1 MREPKIP
8 ENEKERLRALRSF
21 DLINNIGQS
30 AFDDI
35 VKIAAFIC
43 KTPISLITLITEDK
57 QIFKAKIGL
66 DGVETSRAV
75 SFCGHGILT
84 PDKPFIVNSASSD
97 ERFADNPLVK
107 GAPHIEF
114 YAGVPLKTIS
124 GHGLGSLCVIDTKKR
139 TLDDEQ
145 LNMLKLLSIQVMRL
159 FELKRNTEALEQ
171 KDQALVQAIKQLNTF
186 TADVCHDMKTS
197 LRNIELTAEV
207 IKKTNDL
214 TISQQ
219 SLEKLNNI
227 EAIIQEAMGYMNSM
241 DKFTTSLGEVNETF
255 TLLSVDD
262 LLNNII
268 SNLSNNEK
276 LEVSISEKLP
286 KQLRAPVALNHI
298 FFNILKASSDK
309 IDEANSKIEI
319 EYELKDTYHQF
330 QLSDNFS
337 DNYKRGEDYKLLINT
352 GAIELA
358 IAKQLAILMGG
369 ILTNEKNQ
377 KDGTTFRL
385 LLPQRLY

>member
-1 MREPKIP
+1 LREPKIP

-97 ERFADNPLVK
+97 ERFADNPL
-107 GAPHIEF
+107 
-114 YAGVPLKTIS
+114 
-124 GHGLGSLCVIDTKKR
+124 R

-319 EYELKDTYHQF
+319 EYELKDSYHQF